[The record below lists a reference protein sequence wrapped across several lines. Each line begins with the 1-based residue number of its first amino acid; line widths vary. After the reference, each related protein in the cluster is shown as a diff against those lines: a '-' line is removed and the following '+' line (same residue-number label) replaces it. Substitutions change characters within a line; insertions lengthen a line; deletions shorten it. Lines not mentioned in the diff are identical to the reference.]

1 LFYEIFIIF
10 ASSKWTLNNDKTKM
24 KTSIFAMMIAA
35 AMVVASCG
43 QKKTEEETSA
53 PIETIIE
60 ETPAEEEV
68 PSEEIIEGEILEGTA
83 EEAPAV
89 VSEN

>member
-1 LFYEIFIIF
+1 
-10 ASSKWTLNNDKTKM
+10 M

-35 AMVVASCG
+35 TLVIASCG

-60 ETPAEEEV
+60 ETPTVEEI
-68 PSEEIIEGEILEGTA
+68 PSEEIIEGEILDSA
-83 EEAPAV
+83 AV
-89 VSEN
+89 DTSTVEPVI

>member
-1 LFYEIFIIF
+1 
-10 ASSKWTLNNDKTKM
+10 M

-35 AMVVASCG
+35 TMVIASCG

-60 ETPAEEEV
+60 ETPEAPVMEEI
-68 PSEEIIEGEILEGTA
+68 PSEEVIEGEVLEITA
-83 EEAPAV
+83 EETPAV

>member
-1 LFYEIFIIF
+1 
-10 ASSKWTLNNDKTKM
+10 M

-35 AMVVASCG
+35 TMVIASCG

-60 ETPAEEEV
+60 ETPEVPEMEEI
-68 PSEEIIEGEILEGTA
+68 PSEEVIEGEVLENTA
-83 EEAPAV
+83 EETPAV